1 MIQPPSGRPVALVTG
16 ASRKI
21 GIGAAIAST
30 LAQAGWD
37 IATNFW
43 RAYDLSMPWEGNPE
57 EAEAILNDLRVF
69 GARTASFEADLSQ
82 PDTPTHIFDG
92 VEQSL
97 GPVTA
102 LVMAHCQS
110 VDSNIIN
117 TSVESFDL
125 HYAINSRAS
134 WLLVRECGQRYRGVR
149 GLGRIVAILA
159 VRARRKH

>member
-134 WLLVRECGQRYRGVR
+134 WLLVREFGQRYRGVR